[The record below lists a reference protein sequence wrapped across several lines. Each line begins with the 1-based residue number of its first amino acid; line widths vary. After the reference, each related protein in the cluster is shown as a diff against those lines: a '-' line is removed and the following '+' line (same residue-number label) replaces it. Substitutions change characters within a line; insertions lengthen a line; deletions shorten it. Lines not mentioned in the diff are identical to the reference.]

1 MDLKEVLKELIP
13 CIKGDYFIGDG
24 ALLGLIREK
33 QLLVHDHDI
42 DLYLM
47 PGSTIDLN
55 NSPLQLQNWYLCDKV
70 FHPMNP
76 KVKVNNW
83 TEFMSYKRTTTMSGM
98 NRSELMLE
106 ASHYYRDEKIIPH
119 FTDNHIDIFYLDK
132 ESQYKYVCPIWSNVI
147 SNLHFK
153 FQEIYPLLY
162 NNDLGFNVKIPFDS
176 VSILKR
182 QYGNNCLDYVDKDWK
197 WLK

>member
-13 CIKGDYFIGDG
+13 HIKGDYFIGDG
-24 ALLGLIREK
+24 ALLGLVREQ
-33 QLLVHDHDI
+33 QLLNHDHDI

-55 NSPLQLQNWYLCDKV
+55 NSPLKLQSWYLCDKIY
-70 FHPMNP
+70 HPANP
-76 KVKVNNW
+76 KTKVNNW
-83 TEFMSYKRTTTMSGM
+83 NAFMSYKRTTTMAGM
-98 NRSELMLE
+98 NRAELMLE
-106 ASHYYRDEKIIPH
+106 ASPYYKNEKIIPH
-119 FTDNHIDIFYLDK
+119 FTDNHIDIFYLEK
-132 ESQYKYVCPIWSNVI
+132 ESQYKYVCPIWNNVI

-162 NNDLGFNVKIPFDS
+162 NNDLGFNVKIPCDS

-197 WLK
+197 WL